1 MASFR
6 ASCAEYARIVVS
18 AQYLCRSIASSV
30 IRMFVWCFV
39 ERTTSTA
46 SFFSFPMYQEGA
58 SRRIDVGS
66 DQRLA
71 PRNLVSRWSLGNPF
85 LQCHSLGLKEAHA
98 EMSEANRAEAR
109 DMKNGVSFGACS
121 IVPER

>member
-1 MASFR
+1 
-6 ASCAEYARIVVS
+6 
-18 AQYLCRSIASSV
+18 
-30 IRMFVWCFV
+30 MFVWCFV

-109 DMKNGVSFGACS
+109 DMKNGVSFGCVFDCAGT
-121 IVPER
+121 IVRREEAWRERGSSHEPKTNSASRRMA